1 MQVLKFLLD
10 FFTKKSRVQGGALP
24 LPAQGRV
31 QGSVLPLPAQGRVQG
46 SVLPLPA

>member
-24 LPAQGRV
+24 LPAQGR
-31 QGSVLPLPAQGRVQG
+31 LRIRAEH
-46 SVLPLPA
+46 AAEMECI